1 MGIVGTTYCP
11 LDAHESIQDISDNTL
26 KAKGGDGVIREL
38 LDYLII
44 NDYMVKE

>member
-1 MGIVGTTYCP
+1 MEISGTTYCP
-11 LDAHESIQDISDNTL
+11 LDAHKSIQDISDNTL

-44 NDYMVKE
+44 NDYIVKE